1 MFQTVDAL
9 KEELLSL
16 EPIKDSDRR
25 RLDEKFRLEFN
36 YNSNHMEGN
45 TLTYQDTKVLL
56 LKDILPQGKL
66 YQMRELEEMKA
77 HDVAYAMI
85 REWAADQDREISER
99 DIRELNKIILVK
111 DFYKDAITPEGQP
124 TRKII
129 KAGEYKSDPNSVLL
143 TNGEIFHYADP
154 LDVPVKMQELMDW
167 YRDEKTSL
175 HPITLAAVFH
185 HKFVL
190 IHPFDDGNG
199 RISRLLMNY
208 ILLKNGF
215 PPVII
220 KSAEKQKYLNALR
233 MADAGKMEAFI
244 NYISEQLSWSLE
256 ISIKAAK
263 GESVEEM
270 GDVSKKLDLLLKQ
283 ESLKGDVAGKYS
295 IQKVD
300 ALMHNSLKK
309 LFRDLEQLLVK
320 FDFLYNNRNVSVSF
334 NSERVINITNAS
346 NIVDEYFKFAHYE
359 NPISGTKTIINL
371 KTINFVVELAW
382 PVNASV
388 NNQSVLS
395 DWVTFDFFTNR
406 IEVCGMEN
414 KVLSK
419 FTYDHGISEEE
430 QQVITEYIGNSII
443 NKMPIDYD
451 PTDSNQL

>member
-1 MFQTVDAL
+1 MFQTVDVL

-16 EPIKDSDRR
+16 EPMKDSDKR

-77 HDVAYAMI
+77 HDLAYALI
-85 REWAADQDREISER
+85 REWAADPDREITER

-143 TNGEIFHYADP
+143 ANGEIFPYADP
-154 LDVPVKMQELMDW
+154 LDVRVKMQELMDW
-167 YRDEKTSL
+167 YRNEKDSI
-175 HPITLAAVFH
+175 HPVILAAVFH

-220 KSAEKQKYLNALR
+220 KSTEKQKYLNALR
-233 MADAGKMEAFI
+233 LADAGNLEAFI
-244 NYISEQLSWSLE
+244 KYISEQLSWSLE

-270 GDVSKKLDLLLKQ
+270 GDVSKKLDILLKQ
-283 ESLKGDVAGKYS
+283 ESLKGEVAGKYS

-300 ALMHNSLKK
+300 ALMNNSFKN
-309 LFRDLEQLLVK
+309 LFQGLETVLEK
-320 FDFLYNNRNVSVSF
+320 FDV
-334 NSERVINITNAS
+334 
-346 NIVDEYFKFAHYE
+346 
-359 NPISGTKTIINL
+359 
-371 KTINFVVELAW
+371 
-382 PVNASV
+382 
-388 NNQSVLS
+388 
-395 DWVTFDFFTNR
+395 
-406 IEVCGMEN
+406 
-414 KVLSK
+414 
-419 FTYDHGISEEE
+419 
-430 QQVITEYIGNSII
+430 
-443 NKMPIDYD
+443 
-451 PTDSNQL
+451 